1 MSETNH
7 PRPDRGD
14 ASPAPSFEGTP
25 LRETLAWVLDSLEH
39 PATAAGDWIA
49 YDVDPSRG
57 TAVALLT
64 DPTTPPSRLRRAR
77 ILYAALRADGE
88 SAAERALASRLAVAC
103 TAAAYLFHGERIS
116 NHDDGALLAALRS
129 TAADEALDSALRSM
143 VDAAARR
150 LQHGMR

>member
-1 MSETNH
+1 MSEPTD
-7 PRPDRGD
+7 PGLRRTGGPDAATFGD
-14 ASPAPSFEGTP
+14 AP
-25 LRETLAWVLDSLEH
+25 LRETLAWVLDSLVR

-49 YDVDPSRG
+49 YEIDPSRG

-77 ILYAALRADGE
+77 VLYAAQRADGE

-103 TAAAYLFHGERIS
+103 AAAAYLFH
-116 NHDDGALLAALRS
+116 DALLAALRS
-129 TAADEALDSALRSM
+129 TAADETLDPALRDM

-150 LQHGMR
+150 LQHEMR